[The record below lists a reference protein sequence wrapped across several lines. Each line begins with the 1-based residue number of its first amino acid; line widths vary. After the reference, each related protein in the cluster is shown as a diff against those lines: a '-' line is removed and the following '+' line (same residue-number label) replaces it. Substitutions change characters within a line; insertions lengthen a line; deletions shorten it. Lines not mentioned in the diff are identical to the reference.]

1 MIHSAVSHRVVIVG
15 GGFGG
20 MYAAKNLRHVPV
32 EVTLIDRRNFHL
44 FQPLLY
50 QVATGGLS
58 PGDIA
63 SPLRSILKKN
73 KRCRVVMAD
82 VTEIDVARRIVRST
96 AGEIPYDTL
105 IVATGASHQYFGHD
119 HWGHVAPGLKTVED
133 AVEIRRRILG
143 AFEQAELEDD
153 DRLRSALLTFMVVGG
168 GPTGV
173 ELAGALGE
181 IAHHTLTHEYRR
193 IDPSQARI
201 ILAEAGDRI
210 LPQFDPSL
218 SRKAAES
225 LSGLGVET
233 LTQAKVIDITAEAVT
248 YMRDGRTT
256 VLPCR
261 TVLWAAGVT
270 ASPLGKMLATD
281 NPSVLD
287 RFGRIEVEPDLTLPG
302 HPEVI
307 VVGDL
312 ASYKN
317 QTGVPLPGLAP
328 VAMQQG
334 RYAARLIERRLR
346 GQSLRPF
353 KYLDK
358 GNLATIGR
366 NAAVGAIGGLKLSGY
381 VAWLTWLFVHLM
393 YLVEFDNRL
402 VVLVQWV
409 WSYVTRNR
417 GARLIS
423 PWMLP
428 VPSALRHRSTA
439 ESPNEARTDDPVDT
453 SRS

>member
-1 MIHSAVSHRVVIVG
+1 MVHPAVPQRVMIVG

-20 MYAAKNLRHVPV
+20 MYAAKSLRKVSV
-32 EVTLIDRRNFHL
+32 EVTVIDRRNFHL

-96 AGEIPYDTL
+96 AGEFPYDTL

-119 HWGHVAPGLKTVED
+119 NWAHVAPGLKTVED

-143 AFEQAELEDD
+143 AFEQAELEENEQT
-153 DRLRSALLTFMVVGG
+153 RRALLNFMVVGG

-181 IAHHTLTHEYRR
+181 IAHHTLKDEYRR
-193 IDPSQARI
+193 IDPSEARI
-201 ILAEAGDRI
+201 ILAEAGERI
-210 LPQFDPSL
+210 LPQYDASL
-218 SRKAAES
+218 SRKAVEA
-225 LSGLGVET
+225 LTRLGVET
-233 LTQAKVIDITAEAVT
+233 LEGARVTDITTEAVT
-248 YMRDGRTT
+248 FVKDGRTT

-270 ASPLGKMLATD
+270 ASPLGRMLAAD
-281 NPSVLD
+281 NTGVID
-287 RFGRIEVEPDLTLPG
+287 RFGRIEVEPDLTVPG

-312 ASYKN
+312 ASYKH
-317 QTGVPLPGLAP
+317 QTGAPLPGLAP
-328 VAMQQG
+328 VAMQEG
-334 RYAARLIERRLR
+334 RYAARLIDARLR
-346 GQSLRPF
+346 GKTLRPF
-353 KYLDK
+353 RYFDK
-358 GNLATIGR
+358 GSLATIGR
-366 NAAVGAIGGLKLSGY
+366 NAAVGAIGRLKLSGY
-381 VAWLTWLFVHLM
+381 IAWLAWLFVHLM

-402 VVLVQWV
+402 VVMVQWV
-409 WSYVTRNR
+409 WSYITRNR

-423 PWMLP
+423 PWM
-428 VPSALRHRSTA
+428 VPIVSGWRQSAAQVTETEVAKKDSATRER
-439 ESPNEARTDDPVDT
+439 D
-453 SRS
+453 